1 MSLLFGFL
9 ALVGLSTLF
18 RLPHHCHDAVSKVLL
33 PQEPLTVEGRVKNI
47 LTSTPLIDG
56 HNDLPILLRAIY
68 GNHIYNESFRD
79 PFENGKSPGHVDL
92 VRLREGL
99 NGGAFWSVYWPCP
112 NKMLDFEVSYLVNN
126 ISSNATSEI
135 ACMIA

>member
-1 MSLLFGFL
+1 MSLLFTLL
-9 ALVGLSTLF
+9 ALIGLSTLV
-18 RLPHHCHDAVSKVLL
+18 RLPHHCHDAVSKALL
-33 PQEPLTVEGRVKNI
+33 PQKPLTVDERVKSI

-68 GNHIYNESFRD
+68 GNRIYNESFRE
-79 PFENGKSPGHVDL
+79 PFENGKTPGHVDL

-112 NKMLDFEVSYLVNN
+112 NRMLDFKVSCTVNN
-126 ISSNATSEI
+126 I
-135 ACMIA
+135 